1 MSEISLQAY
10 ENEIDQLIEQTRYL
24 EALAHIRHLLTQF
37 PHYVGAYYLLGKTTL
52 EADLPELAIDMF
64 RRALSADPEHLVSR
78 IGLGLAH
85 ERRNDLD
92 AALWNLER
100 ALETDPSSSE
110 IAEELRRM
118 YSRRD
123 GMELA
128 YVPQT
133 RAGLAH
139 LYLRGQRP
147 ERAAEELHALLEEQS
162 ARPDLMTALA
172 EAYWRNGQ
180 LVQSSEVCQEILDKM
195 PYNIK
200 ANLLLGTLWVNS
212 GQDEGWI
219 YLKRAE
225 EIDPENRR
233 AEELFGADSLLE
245 PRQTVVDRLAYD
257 PDAIDVDQDSTWFK
271 RLEAASITVGI
282 SEAPPEMTADE
293 VRLVD
298 ITAGLESQI
307 EIPDWLRELGTG
319 QEQEQEEG
327 AGGLGWMADI
337 EFTESDEA
345 VETAEAEVETPLEGI
360 PDLASAF
367 GIEPEAGGAEGIEEG
382 EAVPDWLQELAPD
395 ELSLGPEEA
404 EGAPDWLLE
413 LAGEGPVADEEA
425 PPLAVEEMEAEQPAE
440 SMAAEDDMVD
450 WIAEL
455 TAEDEELLREGTPET
470 TEVDESLPD
479 WLGELQTTTGEAPG
493 AGEEEDEDLLG
504 WMTDELPEA
513 ATEVAEPASP
523 DELPD
528 WLSALQLQA
537 EGEQVAGE
545 TSADVELPEAEEL
558 PDWLAGLE
566 PTTPAAVGEE
576 EYPEE
581 EIPDWLRELEP
592 ESAEPSVALI
602 SEAEPVSE
610 EEGILTGEA
619 ALAWLQSLTA
629 GEEEA
634 ESEVAA
640 WVEPEWT
647 EPATEIVPPAP
658 SAVVEEPATV
668 EPVAGADEVPA
679 ETLEATTSDE
689 MGGLLS
695 SDDTLAWLESLATV
709 EEVPEESEPAPSM
722 MAVEEAGP
730 GPEPVLAGVEAA
742 QVVAPAEEDE
752 LMSGDDA
759 LAWLQSFTVG
769 KEEELQALAER
780 ESADRV
786 AEILG
791 RKREVPADRT
801 EIGRGET
808 HEQIA
813 EPSEESPEVERLM
826 GQPDT
831 LAEVVSDAEIPEVM
845 ESAVQGAPPSDG
857 RS

>member
-1 MSEISLQAY
+1 MSEISLQVY

-52 EADLPELAIDMF
+52 EADLPELAVDMF

-118 YSRRD
+118 YGRRD

-180 LVQSSEVCQEILDKM
+180 LVQASEVCQEILDKM

-219 YLKRAE
+219 YLKRAQ
-225 EIDPENRR
+225 EIDPENLR
-233 AEELFGADSLLE
+233 AEELFGADSLLGTQ
-245 PRQTVVDRLAYD
+245 QTVVDRLAYD

-307 EIPDWLRELGTG
+307 EIPDWLRELGTV
-319 QEQEQEEG
+319 QEQEEEG

-345 VETAEAEVETPLEGI
+345 VDTEEAEAEGEAAFEGV

-367 GIEPEAGGAEGIEEG
+367 GIEPEAGEAEGIEEG
-382 EAVPDWLQELAPD
+382 EAVPDWLQELAP
-395 ELSLGPEEA
+395 EGLSLEMEEA

-413 LAGEGPVADEEA
+413 LAGEGPAADEEA
-425 PPLAVEEMEAEQPAE
+425 PTLAIEGMEEEQPAE
-440 SMAAEDDMVD
+440 SMPGEDGTAD
-450 WIAEL
+450 WLAQL
-455 TAEDEELLREGTPET
+455 TAEDEELLREPAPET
-470 TEVDESLPD
+470 IEVDESLPD
-479 WLGELQTTTGEAPG
+479 WLGELQTTVDEASE

-513 ATEVAEPASP
+513 PTQIVEPAAP
-523 DELPD
+523 DEVPD
-528 WLSALQLQA
+528 WLSELQVQA
-537 EGEQVAGE
+537 EDEQVADE
-545 TSADVELPEAEEL
+545 ASADLELPEAEEL

-566 PTTPAAVGEE
+566 PTTPAAVVEE

-581 EIPDWLRELEP
+581 EIPDWLRALEP
-592 ESAEPSVALI
+592 EGTEFSEPLVP
-602 SEAEPVSE
+602 EAEAVVPE
-610 EEGILTGEA
+610 EEEDILTGEA
-619 ALAWLQSLTA
+619 ALAWLDSLTA

-634 ESEVAA
+634 ESEVLAGA
-640 WVEPEWT
+640 ELDWT
-647 EPATEIVPPAP
+647 EQATEIVTPAP
-658 SAVVEEPATV
+658 STVVEEPATV
-668 EPVAGADEVPA
+668 EPLAAADEAPA
-679 ETLEATTSDE
+679 ETIEAAAGEE

-709 EEVPEESEPAPSM
+709 EEAPEGIEPEPSMLSVEEEAELVPESVSDA
-722 MAVEEAGP
+722 
-730 GPEPVLAGVEAA
+730 VEAA
-742 QVVAPAEEDE
+742 QVVPPSDE
-752 LMSGDDA
+752 GDLMSGDDA
-759 LAWLQSFTVG
+759 LAWLQSLTVG

-791 RKREVPADRT
+791 RKREAPADQT
-801 EIGRGET
+801 EIGGC
-808 HEQIA
+808 
-813 EPSEESPEVERLM
+813 
-826 GQPDT
+826 
-831 LAEVVSDAEIPEVM
+831 SDA
-845 ESAVQGAPPSDG
+845 
-857 RS
+857 